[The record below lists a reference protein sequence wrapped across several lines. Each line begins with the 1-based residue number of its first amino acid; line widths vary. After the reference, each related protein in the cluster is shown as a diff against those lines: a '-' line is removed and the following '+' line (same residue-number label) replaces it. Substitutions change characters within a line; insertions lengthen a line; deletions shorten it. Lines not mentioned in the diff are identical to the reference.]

1 MRAFGQPDTLLA
13 EGARQIEQVYIQLQ
27 SNLVWNNGCTEDNL
41 IHFSLKA
48 AYTSGKISNFM
59 SNDADKVVPFAFQ
72 MPWLVQIPLNI
83 LIAFGLIIRLLG
95 WAGVA
100 GALVM
105 VALGEGG
112 GVILMPPPCAFH
124 PCLSIQNK

>member
-1 MRAFGQPDTLLA
+1 
-13 EGARQIEQVYIQLQ
+13 
-27 SNLVWNNGCTEDNL
+27 
-41 IHFSLKA
+41 
-48 AYTSGKISNFM
+48 M

-124 PCLSIQNK
+124 PCLSIQNKQGCMKRTPPPVASMVLNRLSVLVSGFGLVRVSFIQH